1 MKAFVMSHFSYC
13 LLTWVFHSRNV
24 EHDIN
29 KLRKKD
35 LKLSPNLRF
44 DELLGKDKSMS
55 IHKRNLQVLST
66 DIAKVK
72 NGILPELMSDFFEFV
87 KKPYSLRE
95 TSKL

>member
-1 MKAFVMSHFSYC
+1 MLHFSYC
-13 LLTWVFHSRNV
+13 LLTWVFNSRNV

-29 KLRKKD
+29 KLRKKN
-35 LKLSPNLRF
+35 LKLIQNLRF

-55 IHKRNLQVLST
+55 IHKRNLQVLSI

-72 NGILPELMSDFFEFV
+72 NGIPPQLMSDFFEFV